1 METKSCKTCLR
12 YSEHP
17 ENESPACRHCI
28 DMSLHIKANTYDE
41 DRIDVIAQ
49 NGNTGEHYAHVMSA
63 PPEDLTS
70 KVEAMLDDIDEQSIK
85 LFSTRIV
92 AVDEAGDTVFTLT
105 SNDEFTA
112 KIEVIGLIGNQNIDA
127 VTKAM
132 KRALSEMNLEG

>member
-17 ENESPACRHCI
+17 ENESPACRHCD
-28 DMSLHIKANTYDE
+28 DMSLYIKANTYDE
-41 DRIDVIAQ
+41 DVDH
-49 NGNTGEHYAHVMSA
+49 NYAHVMSA

-132 KRALSEMNLEG
+132 KRALIEMNLEG

>member
-1 METKSCKTCLR
+1 METKSCNTCIR

-17 ENESPACRHCI
+17 ENESPACRHCD
-28 DMSLHIKANTYDE
+28 DMNLYIKANTYDE
-41 DRIDVIAQ
+41 DRIDVISR

-70 KVEAMLDDIDEQSIK
+70 KIEAMLDDIDEQSIK

-92 AVDEAGDTVFTLT
+92 AVDEAGNTVFTLN
-105 SNDEFTA
+105 SFDEFTA
-112 KIEVIGLIGNQNIDA
+112 TVEFKGLLGNQNIDA